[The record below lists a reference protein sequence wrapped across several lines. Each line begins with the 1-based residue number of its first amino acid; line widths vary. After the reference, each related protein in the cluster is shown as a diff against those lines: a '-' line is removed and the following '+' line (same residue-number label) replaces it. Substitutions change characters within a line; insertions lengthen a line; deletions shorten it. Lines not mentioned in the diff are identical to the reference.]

1 MREYG
6 AGMSTWL
13 KVGGAVALGFV
24 LLVGGALS
32 AVYAMQPDHYRFKRS
47 RTISGGAA
55 VIRPYLVDV
64 RELDRWLG
72 GFADPHDPPVVTFSA
87 VSTGVGAWIERK
99 DSRSWSR
106 MTLVEIGDSW
116 VRYTNESH
124 GSFGVGHST
133 LELFVTEQA
142 SGLNEVEYVVAGE
155 LHGVPRLLWSLVG
168 LEKRVGPDLDKAL
181 ERLQRECSLAP
192 LRVPR

>member
-1 MREYG
+1 MSEYG
-6 AGMSTWL
+6 DGMSRWL
-13 KVGGAVALGFV
+13 KVGGAVALGFLV
-24 LLVGGALS
+24 LVGGALA
-32 AVYAMQPDHYRFKRS
+32 AVYAMQPDHFRFSRS
-47 RTISGGAA
+47 RTIAA
-55 VIRPYLVDV
+55 PASVIRPYLIDV
-64 RELDRWLG
+64 RELDAWLG

-87 VSTGVGAWIERK
+87 VTSGVGAWIDRK

-106 MTLVEIGDSW
+106 MTLVEIGASW

-124 GSFGVGHST
+124 GSFGTGHST

-142 SGLNEVEYVVAGE
+142 SGVNEVEYVVAGE

-181 ERLQRECSLAP
+181 EKLARECAVAP